1 MYIHVCVHNCTFINI
16 FFFLVPQGRESDWL
30 YGSAEGQTQLASS
43 AKFRRLVVVAMHRDQ
58 EYEDMQAVQS
68 ELSPML
74 MELAP
79 PGMPANQQVHRN
91 NMNRSVFALD
101 LVRIPRSCMLSL
113 SQFLCYRC
121 RSCLWEEIWGGGKSS
136 GEGSVL

>member
-1 MYIHVCVHNCTFINI
+1 MSVCIHNFTFINI
-16 FFFLVPQGRESDWL
+16 FLFLVPQGRESDWL

-43 AKFRRLVVVAMHRDQ
+43 AKFRRLVIVAMHRDQ

-79 PGMPANQQVHRN
+79 PGMPANQQVNRN
-91 NMNRSVFALD
+91 NMRCSVFALD
-101 LVRIPRSCMLSL
+101 LVRIPRSCMHSL
-113 SQFLCYRC
+113 TQFLWYRC